1 MALIQDYE
9 VTEESVGDMH
19 DLQDPRMNRK
29 RILIADDHASVLEEV
44 RRLLQGD
51 YEIVGAV
58 PDGKQLVETAA
69 RLQPDLII
77 TDISMPEM
85 TGFEAISKIKAG
97 GVQSKVIFLTVQ
109 SSPAY
114 LKKARSLGA
123 NGYVL
128 KVYATEQ
135 LRDAITAV
143 INGETYI
150 SPELVN
156 TPEAGKGSSRREF

>member
-1 MALIQDYE
+1 M
-9 VTEESVGDMH
+9 T
-19 DLQDPRMNRK
+19 RK

-44 RRLLQGD
+44 RALLKPD
-51 YEIVGAV
+51 YEIVRAV
-58 PDGKQLVETAA
+58 GDGKQLVNAA
-69 RLQPDLII
+69 AELQPDLII

-85 TGFEAISKIKAG
+85 TGFEAVSKMKAS
-97 GVQSKVIFLTVQ
+97 GVQSKIIFLTIQ

-135 LRDAITAV
+135 LRNAV
-143 INGETYI
+143 SAVLNGEGYI

-156 TPEAGKGSSRREF
+156 SPGGRGSADGNG